1 MPLLKSSL
9 ALLHVL
15 ICFTT
20 GHIVPGLQSSPISF
34 RNITIPSGAPP
45 HTPDLSAWQRIAHNG
60 YVHFK
65 IVMGLDPP
73 HSQLHSAQSKRNH
86 YSSIYQLLKDGG
98 MSLSWKQN
106 LEQEDFPLQRVM
118 KNLWEAASTLQQPP
132 ALAVCPLPW
141 QHPGANMRLHRALV
155 QPASPPHTS
164 LGILHGFG
172 RKQHY

>member
-45 HTPDLSAWQRIAHNG
+45 HTPDFSAGQGIAHNS

-65 IVMGLDPP
+65 VGMGLDPP
-73 HSQLHSAQSKRNH
+73 HSQLLSAQSTRNYH
-86 YSSIYQLLKDGG
+86 SSIYSLLKDGG

-106 LEQEDFPLQRVM
+106 LKQEDFPLQGVM

-132 ALAVCPLPW
+132 ALLPAILLPW
-141 QHPGANMRLHRALV
+141 QHSGTNMRLRQALV
-155 QPASPPHTS
+155 QASQPSPHQLRHPPW
-164 LGILHGFG
+164 FG
-172 RKQHY
+172 